1 MVDCKQKITTCFR
14 KLAVLIYKK
23 GKNRKRKGV
32 QPANRPPLSALQ
44 DRYFSVTET
53 FKASLESGTNCHCS
67 SYYTFL
73 QTTRATH
80 QSPNND
86 FLLTT
91 GMKIWDAIPLSLP
104 PPPLLG
110 ITLNPSW
117 RLLNCSIPIPKV
129 SIALTV
135 SSEYLFTDLRL
146 NSLIPRKDQYLISH
160 KSITLNQTLTSRQ
173 SRQPKRH
180 LIV

>member
-1 MVDCKQKITTCFR
+1 MVECKQKITICFR

-53 FKASLESGTNCHCS
+53 FKVSLESGTNCHCS

-86 FLLTT
+86 ILLTT
-91 GMKIWDAIPLSLP
+91 GMKIWDAIHLSLP

-117 RLLNCSIPIPKV
+117 CLLNCSIPIPKV